1 MVLRS
6 AMHITKG
13 SARNRST
20 AAPPKPL
27 AGELPVPMRDRCDVA
42 FDTSTYDLHGSLVS
56 VVDKAASEGVPI
68 GTFAESCPRRLEY
81 LKLDEE
87 SYRNKDKQAKLYELI
102 TTDDCFLSCYKRL
115 LEEVVVPD
123 LMRRLAELPDGAAL
137 NATEDG
143 QGGNTVFYCQFPP
156 TLRLQP
162 GPGTRYGRPHSDDE
176 YGHQNGEINFW
187 LPLTPISLT
196 QTALWVESKPGLGDY
211 EELLIPPGEMAAF
224 HGTLCRHHAKPNPS
238 TFTRASLD
246 FRVGVGRYFDP
257 TWVLRGTKADHGR
270 IAIRAPA
277 RSCLVDSPKSQSSP
291 PAGAAGA
298 AGASAAGA
306 CTGGGAAAAEE
317 EEIESFDS
325 ACTLSDISVAAMA
338 YRARKTLE
346 LDASTSIGCK
356 LLACADPKAS
366 SDLSVESIS
375 MFNLVDKLPVA
386 EELTRMGCFQ
396 LLLPPSIRNLNR
408 DAFCLART
416 FLDQD
421 ESQKERFS
429 IKEGSLNGYHGLGG
443 LSQYNTN
450 RSGFIFE
457 NEDVLDLLNQGNGSN
472 SFVAT
477 VHKWRRSQ
485 HDLAAA
491 LLRRL
496 ATQLGLPPTYFES
509 ELRFVGKGQLHVK
522 RFSGEND
529 RKEAQHFN
537 DNPVVRLLP
546 HTDPSL
552 LSIVLHDY
560 DDSSGVRNDAMGL
573 EVWRSDSASYEPLPA
588 AGWSVATVMAG
599 DVLSKICA
607 SVVAP
612 KHRVV
617 ARCQQEVGKISC
629 CTNYTSANLP
639 YLSSFCFLSCFQM
652 SEPRLAATF
661 FIQPSLD
668 AELCA
673 VAERGNST
681 AQRKPSNTY
690 GAWKEQKYSR
700 YFRKAP

>member
-27 AGELPVPMRDRCDVA
+27 AGELPMPMRDRCDVA
-42 FDTSTYDLHGSLVS
+42 FDTDIYDLHSSLVA

-81 LKLDEE
+81 LQLDEE
-87 SYRNKDKQAKLYELI
+87 SYRNKDKQAKLYDLI
-102 TTDDCFLSCYKRL
+102 TADDCFLSCYKRL

-123 LMRRLAELPDGAAL
+123 LMRRLAELPGGAAL

-143 QGGNTVFYCQFPP
+143 EGGDTLFYCQFPP

-196 QTALWVESKPGLGDY
+196 LTALWVESKPGLGDY
-211 EELLIPPGEMAAF
+211 EELAIPPGEMAAF

-277 RSCLVDSPKSQSSP
+277 QSNPIYSSKKQP
-291 PAGAAGA
+291 SSTAAGKTDA
-298 AGASAAGA
+298 ADLSRA
-306 CTGGGAAAAEE
+306 
-317 EEIESFDS
+317 
-325 ACTLSDISVAAMA
+325 LSDISVAAMA
-338 YRARKTLE
+338 YRARKSLK
-346 LDASTSIGCK
+346 LDASIAAGCK
-356 LLACADPKAS
+356 LLACADLQANFNF
-366 SDLSVESIS
+366 SVGSVS
-375 MFNLVDKLPVA
+375 MFDLVNKLPVA
-386 EELTRMGCFQ
+386 EELSRIGCIQ
-396 LLLPPSIRNLNR
+396 LLVPSCMGNLNR
-408 DAFCLART
+408 DAFHLART

-421 ESQKERFS
+421 ESTKARFS
-429 IKEGSLNGYHGLGG
+429 FKEGSLNGYHGYGG
-443 LSQYNTN
+443 LSQYNSN

-457 NEDVLDLLNQGNGSN
+457 NEDVLDLLDQGNEAN

-477 VHKWRRSQ
+477 VHKWRRAQ

-496 ATQLGLPPTYFES
+496 AMQLGLPPAHFED
-509 ELRFVGKGQLHVK
+509 ELRFAGKGQLHVK

-529 RKEAQHFN
+529 GGETEHF
-537 DNPVVRLLP
+537 DDAVVRLLP

-560 DDSSGVRNDAMGL
+560 DDSTGVKKGAMGL
-573 EVWRSDSASYEPLPA
+573 EFWRSDRASYEPLPA

-617 ARCQQEVGKISC
+617 ARCQQEVIQAYSC
-629 CTNYTSANLP
+629 TLHRSTHAKHLRSL
-639 YLSSFCFLSCFQM
+639 FL
-652 SEPRLAATF
+652 RLF
-661 FIQPSLD
+661 PD
-668 AELCA
+668 
-673 VAERGNST
+673 G
-681 AQRKPSNTY
+681 
-690 GAWKEQKYSR
+690 
-700 YFRKAP
+700 